1 METWNREELYAEIW
15 KEPAIKVAAKYGIS
29 SVMLG
34 KVCRKL
40 QIPIPGRGYW
50 AKREFGKSVKQIPL
64 PQVQDLPVMHR
75 LKQMGSENA
84 QVPSPEPEPTDSEYQ
99 RILQIETRAVIA
111 DPETTRHKLVIA
123 TAKSLRNAKPDN
135 RGIVQAPWNENSLN
149 VRVSKTSIDRAL
161 NIMNAVVKFLESE
174 NFPVTV
180 KSGTHEITAQVFGQD
195 VPFSIVEKA
204 RETSRKEVKEYSY
217 TRTVIEYQP
226 SGELEFRAG
235 DDGYRYRKFRD
246 RKTQKLETL
255 ISKLAGAILRE
266 ARDRVIRAEKRRLE
280 EIEERKK
287 AQERAALAEQI
298 AEEEKKLKDLESWVN
313 SWTRAQEM
321 RAFIA
326 ALEKTWQKE
335 GQDLSPES
343 SKGQRIF
350 WMKQQADRV
359 DPLVENPKSILDR
372 KPELNRWY

>member
-15 KEPAIKVAAKYGIS
+15 KEPAIKVAAKYGVS

-40 QIPIPGRGYW
+40 QIPLPGRGYW
-50 AKREFGKSVKQIPL
+50 AKKEFGKSVKQIPL
-64 PQVQDLPVMHR
+64 PQVQDLPIVRR
-75 LKQMGSENA
+75 LKEMGSENA
-84 QVPSPEPEPTDSEYQ
+84 EAPCPEPEPTDSEYQ
-99 RILQIETRAVIA
+99 RILQIESSDVIP

-135 RGIVQAPWNENSLN
+135 RGIVQAPGNENSLN

-174 NFPVTV
+174 NFHVTV
-180 KSGTHEITAQVFGQD
+180 KSETHEITAQVFGQN
-195 VPFSIVEKA
+195 VPFSIVERA
-204 RETSRKEVKEYSY
+204 RETSRKEVREYSY

-255 ISKLAGAILRE
+255 IPKLAGAILRE

-287 AQERAALAEQI
+287 TQERAALAEQI
-298 AEEEKKLKDLESWVN
+298 AEEEKKLKNLESWVN
-313 SWTRAQEM
+313 SWNG
-321 RAFIA
+321 
-326 ALEKTWQKE
+326 QKKCAT
-335 GQDLSPES
+335 LLLP
-343 SKGQRIF
+343 
-350 WMKQQADRV
+350 
-359 DPLVENPKSILDR
+359 
-372 KPELNRWY
+372 

>member
-15 KEPAIKVAAKYGIS
+15 KEPAIKVAAKYGVS

-40 QIPIPGRGYW
+40 QIPLPGRGYW
-50 AKREFGKSVKQIPL
+50 AKKEFGKSVKQIPL
-64 PQVQDLPVMHR
+64 PQVQDLPIVRR
-75 LKQMGSENA
+75 LKEMGSENA
-84 QVPSPEPEPTDSEYQ
+84 EAPCPEPEPTDSEYQ
-99 RILQIETRAVIA
+99 RILQIESSDVIP

-135 RGIVQAPWNENSLN
+135 RGIVQAPGNENSLN

-174 NFPVTV
+174 NFPFTV
-180 KSGTHEITAQVFGQD
+180 KSETHEITAQVFGQN
-195 VPFSIVEKA
+195 VPFSIVERA
-204 RETSRKEVKEYSY
+204 RETSRKEVREYSY
-217 TRTVIEYQP
+217 TRTVIKYQP

-255 ISKLAGAILRE
+255 IPKLAGAILRE

-287 AQERAALAEQI
+287 TQERAALAEQI
-298 AEEEKKLKDLESWVN
+298 AEEEKKLKNFESWVN

-321 RAFIA
+321 RDFIA

-343 SKGQRIF
+343 PKGQRIF

-359 DPLVENPKSILDR
+359 DPLIESPKSILDR
-372 KPELNRWY
+372 RPELNHWY

>member
-15 KEPAIKVAAKYGIS
+15 KEPAIKVAAKYGVS

-40 QIPIPGRGYW
+40 QIPLPGRGYW
-50 AKREFGKSVKQIPL
+50 AKKEFGKSVKQIPL
-64 PQVQDLPVMHR
+64 PQVQDLPIVRR
-75 LKQMGSENA
+75 LKEMGSENA
-84 QVPSPEPEPTDSEYQ
+84 EAPCPEPEPTDSEYQ
-99 RILQIETRAVIA
+99 RILQIESSDVIP

-135 RGIVQAPWNENSLN
+135 RGIVQAPGNENSLN

-174 NFPVTV
+174 NFPFTV
-180 KSGTHEITAQVFGQD
+180 KSETHEITAQVFGQN
-195 VPFSIVEKA
+195 VPFSIVERA
-204 RETSRKEVKEYSY
+204 RETSRKEVREYSY
-217 TRTVIEYQP
+217 TRTVIKYQP

-255 ISKLAGAILRE
+255 IPKLAGAILRE

-287 AQERAALAEQI
+287 TQERAALAEQI
-298 AEEEKKLKDLESWVN
+298 AEEEKKLKNLESWVN

-321 RAFIA
+321 RDFIA

-343 SKGQRIF
+343 PKGQRIF

-359 DPLVENPKSILDR
+359 DPLIESPKSILDR
-372 KPELNRWY
+372 RPELNHWY